1 LVFVPFF
8 SLLIMIPA
16 TAFLLGP
23 FGIGVGNGISWVLY
37 QINDFSPFILA
48 IVVPLLYPFLVPM
61 GLHWPLNVIM
71 IQNIATYG
79 YDFIQGPMG
88 AWNFAC
94 FGVVGAV
101 MVISFKEKNNAMRQV
116 SIGAFAA
123 GILGGVSEPSLYG
136 ILLRFRR
143 SYYRLLPGCA
153 LGGAVIG
160 LFDVRAEAFVFT
172 SALTTGAMSPQLGY
186 VLGITTAFLT
196 SFFLTLFFGYRT
208 AEEKQADLERIARE
222 QGETVDDAAA
232 RAEMKFLK
240 GNGTDSVIEGGAVPA
255 SSAGAAAAGVA
266 TKQAGKDA
274 IALESPLEGEA
285 VALSEVPD
293 PIFAA
298 AKLGPGMAVQPAGN
312 AVFAPADGKVLTVQK
327 SGHAVGLSLDNGV
340 QLLIHVGLDTVELGG
355 EGFEVHVEKKQRVSA
370 GDKLISFDPEFIRS
384 KGYNLI
390 TPVVVTNATKFG
402 TVTGE
407 PGHVSSSD
415 VLLHISPKAEDAE

>member
-1 LVFVPFF
+1 
-8 SLLIMIPA
+8 
-16 TAFLLGP
+16 
-23 FGIGVGNGISWVLY
+23 
-37 QINDFSPFILA
+37 
-48 IVVPLLYPFLVPM
+48 
-61 GLHWPLNVIM
+61 
-71 IQNIATYG
+71 
-79 YDFIQGPMG
+79 MG

-153 LGGAVIG
+153 LGGAIIG

-172 SALTTGAMSPQLGY
+172 SALTTSAMTPHLGY

-240 GNGTDSVIEGGAVPA
+240 GNGTDSAIEGGAVPA

-390 TPVVVTNATKFG
+390 TPVVVTNAAKFG
-402 TVTGE
+402 SVTGDA
-407 PGHVSSSD
+407 GQVSPSD
-415 VLLHISPKAEDAE
+415 TLLRISPKAEEAAQ